1 MHDYYSRLPLFWQE
15 ERAACG
21 KDYIENDYIFKWPN
35 GKTYDPDYISKRFKK
50 LLKKNDLKR
59 IRFHDLRHSC
69 AALLLSE
76 GRELY
81 DVSEWLGHSDVN
93 ITAKFY
99 GHLDMKRK
107 KDLGN
112 TIGNSIGF
120 KNVV

>member
-1 MHDYYSRLPLFWQE
+1 MSKKKKHYKQSIS
-15 ERAACG
+15 G
-21 KDYIENDYIFKWPN
+21 KLRNDAEKH
-35 GKTYDPDYISKRFKK
+35 FKK
-50 LLKKNDLKR
+50 LLKKNNLKC

-99 GHLDMKRK
+99 GHLDMNRK
-107 KDLGN
+107 KALGN
-112 TIGNSIGF
+112 TLGNSIGF
-120 KNVV
+120 KTDV

>member
-1 MHDYYSRLPLFWQE
+1 MYFEDINLNMTVDIAPAVTPITSMINLYIMYYWGVYFR
-15 ERAACG
+15 
-21 KDYIENDYIFKWPN
+21 KIM
-35 GKTYDPDYISKRFKK
+35 
-50 LLKKNDLKR
+50 KKNDLKR

-76 GRELY
+76 CRELY

>member
-1 MHDYYSRLPLFWQE
+1 
-15 ERAACG
+15 
-21 KDYIENDYIFKWPN
+21 DYIENDYIFKWPN